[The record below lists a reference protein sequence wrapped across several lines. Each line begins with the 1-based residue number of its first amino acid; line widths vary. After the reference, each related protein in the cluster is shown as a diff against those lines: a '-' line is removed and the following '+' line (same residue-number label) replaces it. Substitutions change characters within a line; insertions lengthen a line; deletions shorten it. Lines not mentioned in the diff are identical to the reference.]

1 MSYERHVDQLC
12 QLQVS
17 SCSGPKQEVL
27 SISEFSQAILSTNC
41 AYRNN
46 VPETTFQKRKKTA
59 LLEKMLSG
67 STLDFQS
74 GLFQANTMASSFMR
88 RNKISCHYIL
98 HWFDL
103 FYMDFIQVLSLW
115 SPTNGIVTYKDYFKQ
130 YLKEKRRTWPFHTYE
145 VPDSRKGM
153 RTPSTTTIFFTLGF
167 AKVFFDLVWTAL
179 R

>member
-1 MSYERHVDQLC
+1 MRGMWTSC
-12 QLQVS
+12 VS
-17 SCSGPKQEVL
+17 SKSHHVQDR
-27 SISEFSQAILSTNC
+27 SRRFSAFQNFHRPSSALT
-41 AYRNN
+41 
-46 VPETTFQKRKKTA
+46 VPTEIMFQKQRSRNGKRQPYWKRCY
-59 LLEKMLSG
+59 
-67 STLDFQS
+67 LDLHWTFNQ
-74 GLFQANTMASSFMR
+74 GYFRLTPWQAHLWEGIKYLA
-88 RNKISCHYIL
+88 IIYIL